1 MNSNRAEKPK
11 TFYVRHNLFF
21 TLLGSFLIL
30 TTFVAKDVL
39 NENLKDLASTISK
52 ATDTFVLR
60 RDTALSLNI
69 TTPGLMTSASP
80 GTQEELTSYIL
91 IHDRQSK
98 AIIGITL
105 DLAKFLDK
113 SQREDAETKG
123 NRFLEGIAQLEV
135 DLENVKGSSKTSR
148 TPAEVDSETRN
159 LVHQS
164 NMANTSAYDLMTT
177 VIKEAETLKEDRE
190 SSYRIGVR
198 VSYFLFVIG
207 WALTFYGQL
216 SRLPIQVTNDK
227 GRCRVPSA
235 RCAGLRLRPAG
246 ACDGLRWPVEAGH
259 GAISLYTH
267 SIICLQQYSMIRLYT
282 HDIISL

>member
-80 GTQEELTSYIL
+80 GTQEELTSYLL

-216 SRLPIQVTNDK
+216 SGKQAEGT
-227 GRCRVPSA
+227 A
-235 RCAGLRLRPAG
+235 
-246 ACDGLRWPVEAGH
+246 E
-259 GAISLYTH
+259 
-267 SIICLQQYSMIRLYT
+267 
-282 HDIISL
+282 